1 MQARSVFRTCVVA
14 TLCVTGFSAF
24 AAQVSQA
31 ELFEGVAARPQEI
44 SRYAYLVSVM
54 PKLSENDRILARQF
68 LASTENEL
76 GLYSEAVRDF
86 PLQNKPLPDVA
97 LPRPQEWQAVDAV
110 DAIAESAGSK
120 QVVIV
125 NEAHHDAHTRALT
138 LALLPRLRA
147 IGYKYFAAEALDAKD
162 TDLTTRGFAISAS
175 GSEYVHDP
183 IYGELIREALKL
195 GYVVVPYE
203 AVGNNGQ
210 ERETGQANNLFHR
223 IFEHDP
229 KAKVLIHAG
238 YAHIDKTRGRL
249 GSIRPMAMELKR
261 LTAFDPLCI
270 DQTDVREDRPA
281 NELDAI
287 HRAQADYRTQ
297 RSMLTARGTTQE
309 MIETPLVKK
318 RYRAGDIYIDL
329 IGLYHPDRPVILVNR
344 ATKAWWS
351 AREGTYDANVILP
364 PGNSEPSNYS
374 QGPVGLEIDGKRY
387 LVVPPAAGGHRPAW
401 LGLAGERVPV
411 DVESRPCADSVPCL
425 VEAHYAREPDNAIAA
440 DRYLFLQP
448 KKGSVLYLKPG
459 QYRLRWIDIAGK
471 VLAERP
477 LQVGAMH

>member
-1 MQARSVFRTCVVA
+1 MQARSIVRRCVVA
-14 TLCVTGFSAF
+14 TLCAVAFGAF
-24 AAQVSQA
+24 AAQVSQK
-31 ELFEGVAARPQEI
+31 ELFEEVAARPQEI
-44 SRYAYLVSVM
+44 SRYPYLISVM

-97 LPRPQEWQAVDAV
+97 LPRPREWQPVDAV
-110 DAIAESAGSK
+110 DAITEAAGSRR
-120 QVVIV
+120 VVIV

-147 IGYKYFAAEALDAKD
+147 IGYKYFAAEALDARD
-162 TDLTTRGFAISAS
+162 TGLATRGFPVSTS

-183 IYGELIREALKL
+183 IYGELVREALKL
-195 GYVVVPYE
+195 GYTVVPYE
-203 AVGNNGQ
+203 AVGSNGQ
-210 ERETGQANNLFHR
+210 ARETGQANNLFHR

-238 YAHIDKTRGRL
+238 YAHIDKTLGRL
-249 GSIRPMAMELKR
+249 GNIRPMALELKR
-261 LTAFDPLCI
+261 LAAIDPLCI

-297 RSMLTARGTTQE
+297 RSMLTARGATQE
-309 MIETPLVKK
+309 MIETPSVKK

-329 IGLYHPDRPVILVNR
+329 IGLYRPDRPVILVNR

-364 PGNSEPSNYS
+364 PGNTEPSNYS
-374 QGPVGLEIDGKRY
+374 QGPLSLEIDGKRY
-387 LVVPPAAGGHRPAW
+387 LVVPPAAAGHRPGW
-401 LGLAGERVPV
+401 LELGGERVAV
-411 DVESRPCADSVPCL
+411 DVESRPCGDSMPCL
-425 VEAHYAREPDNAIAA
+425 VEAHYASEPDSAIAA

-448 KKGSVLYLKPG
+448 KKGNVLYLRPG
-459 QYRLRWIDIAGK
+459 KYRLRWIDTAGS

-477 LQVGAMH
+477 LRVEARH